1 MLAQLSNRVQ
11 HALRAYMP
19 AEQRAVKAA
28 AKAFRANPDFDTEQV
43 LMELGVGQAL
53 TSYLDVEG
61 IPQQVMRTDI
71 ICPQSLMGPVDEAVR
86 RSIMAADPMAKYDEY
101 VDSESA
107 YEVLQKRAKE
117 EEERSRLEAERERAK
132 LEKEKAEFEKQKA
145 KEQEAALKR
154 REKEKEA

>member
-1 MLAQLSNRVQ
+1 
-11 HALRAYMP
+11 MP

-53 TSYLDVEG
+53 TSFLDEEG

-117 EEERSRLEAERERAK
+117 EEERSRLKAERAR

-154 REKEKEA
+154 MEKEQEA